1 MVLSLA
7 FLAVV
12 ASVGFV
18 MGFSGGNNG
27 GNGGNGG
34 SGGNGDNETTGG
46 AAAAPGRDVCS
57 TIQSWRRK
65 IAWGWVGV
73 VITLLSLALSIIRL
87 VKELNS

>member
-12 ASVGFV
+12 ASVGFI
-18 MGFSGGNNG
+18 MGFSGGN
-27 GNGGNGG
+27 NGGNGG

-46 AAAAPGRDVCS
+46 GSAAAGRRDVCS